1 MMTPERRLF
10 LDLPSCR
17 CGRRAP
23 LRVLPTLVELVEHLE
38 HLEPARVLWTFQC
51 KCGNVREVVAGALHR
66 AA

>member
-23 LRVLPTLVELVEHLE
+23 LRVLPTLVELVEHLD
-38 HLEPARVLWTFQC
+38 PARVLWTFQC
-51 KCGNVREVVAGALHR
+51 KCGNVRDVVAGALHR